1 MTTST
6 EAEILPAESVD
17 SAESAEILQLKL
29 EIKKVETTLKYLHTL
44 ISYLRKKS
52 P

>member
-6 EAEILPAESVD
+6 EAEILPVESV
-17 SAESAEILQLKL
+17 EILQLKL